1 MKRSFLVFALVSS
14 LLFGLFGAGSF
25 AAVKAGAA
33 CTKAGA
39 TSISA
44 GKKYTCIKSGKKLVW
59 NKGVVV
65 KNSNSSSTPKPSPS
79 PSEEFQL
86 NYGPIPVTKVL
97 DPKYP
102 KHGDKCLANSAP
114 DVVGYNNQGV
124 LVNLMCNGGNY
135 TPKPDSMNPFKVD
148 QNTGQIIP
156 ESLPSNRPAMQDI
169 KSVILWKEP
178 KEVAST
184 SKTIITPNSQL
195 ADLNQC
201 KIKDAAAAGETL
213 SNQQKHFISG
223 FGLYEER
230 APLTRSPIIQFVTI
244 DFPDLQGKRS
254 PKEDL
259 KSVTDF
265 LSKYW
270 KAQTTNGTEL
280 DFRIPNSFIRM
291 PKNVVDYEL
300 NVDFF
305 SGKWKST
312 TSFDYVRAAIK
323 EADPQ
328 IDFSQADVMVIA
340 VPSEVTRQQIA
351 AFVAESSEKAR
362 GQGFDTA
369 EKRIYNTLIMAGPV
383 STPDFELLNWAHELG
398 HNFGLTDIRNTL
410 NVAAQ
415 DSSDLGIYDLMNSML
430 APELLAWNRFII
442 GVLNDDQVRCVTSG
456 STTHLIKPVEMNTK
470 ENKLV
475 VIPTGKYQAIAI
487 ESRRAIGFDAT
498 LGTLS
503 EGVIVYTIDT
513 TIPYNL
519 SPMKLVPR
527 VGSTDS
533 VWRRDAAL
541 KVGDAV
547 TTQGWRIT
555 VIESGDYGD
564 VVKVEKI

>member
-1 MKRSFLVFALVSS
+1 
-14 LLFGLFGAGSF
+14 
-25 AAVKAGAA
+25 
-33 CTKAGA
+33 
-39 TSISA
+39 
-44 GKKYTCIKSGKKLVW
+44 
-59 NKGVVV
+59 
-65 KNSNSSSTPKPSPS
+65 
-79 PSEEFQL
+79 
-86 NYGPIPVTKVL
+86 
-97 DPKYP
+97 
-102 KHGDKCLANSAP
+102 
-114 DVVGYNNQGV
+114 
-124 LVNLMCNGGNY
+124 
-135 TPKPDSMNPFKVD
+135 
-148 QNTGQIIP
+148 
-156 ESLPSNRPAMQDI
+156 
-169 KSVILWKEP
+169 
-178 KEVAST
+178 
-184 SKTIITPNSQL
+184 
-195 ADLNQC
+195 
-201 KIKDAAAAGETL
+201 
-213 SNQQKHFISG
+213 
-223 FGLYEER
+223 
-230 APLTRSPIIQFVTI
+230 
-244 DFPDLQGKRS
+244 
-254 PKEDL
+254 
-259 KSVTDF
+259 
-265 LSKYW
+265 KYW

-503 EGVIVYTIDT
+503 EGVIIYTIDT